1 MEIEKKYDQKTMEA
15 IWEAK
20 KKVNEKISQM
30 TSEEMIEHFKKVR
43 EEYFQRKKKQ
53 KRVITGTRAEVH

>member
-1 MEIEKKYDQKTMEA
+1 MEIEKKYDQETMEA

-53 KRVITGTRAEVH
+53 KRAITDIRTDIH